1 MRMAKKIGIFLFISS
16 ISLTSMANDLYAEVP
31 TNSKSDEAGYYENE
45 GSLVFKVRARGI
57 STDGKQSKL
66 PATPKTVTNP
76 TKIGH
81 LVENG
86 FGLDASTSVFFNSY
100 IALELSVGVDLL
112 RVKNSNI
119 SNIANNYGGNP
130 ANIGK
135 KKDLYMVPL
144 TATGQYHIAPFG
156 AIRPYIGGGY
166 HGAYM
171 MTSAKFKAKNA
182 CGPVIQA
189 GIDFYAKD
197 DTLITLDV
205 KQYFLTNKVTY
216 STDIVNGQSVSSDT
230 RINPLVVSIGIGFK
244 F

>member
-1 MRMAKKIGIFLFISS
+1 MRMAKKIGIFLIISG
-16 ISLTSMANDLYAEVP
+16 ISLTSMANDLYADGP
-31 TNSKSDEAGYYENE
+31 TNSKSDEPRYYENE

-66 PATPKTVTNP
+66 PPSTAKNP
-76 TKIGH
+76 AKIGH

-119 SNIANNYGGNP
+119 SNISNNYGGNS

-135 KKDLYMVPL
+135 RKDLYMVPL

-216 STDIVNGQSVSSDT
+216 STDIVNGQSVSSDA